1 MNDTSNIY
9 CVCAQCAQYINR
21 SVTAYDVI
29 MLPDGNT
36 VTTHHH
42 GCTRIYLMS
51 HSGYVIEEV
60 LHAQE
65 RK

>member
-1 MNDTSNIY
+1 MTNGPWH
-9 CVCAQCAQYINR
+9 VCAQCCQYINKAI
-21 SVTAYDVI
+21 TAYDVI

-42 GCTRIYLMS
+42 GCTRIFLMS

-65 RK
+65 KR